1 MTDTD
6 GFGMRKTDDSA
17 KTKALKGK
25 GNLLSDKEA
34 VKRFHAHQAKIKTMS
49 PTNPDHPDYGK

>member
-1 MTDTD
+1 MNHTDAQNKAIHA
-6 GFGMRKTDDSA
+6 GA

-25 GNLLSDKEA
+25 STLLSDKEA

-49 PTNPDHPDYGK
+49 PTNPDHPDYAK